1 MLCLCI
7 SFERGAEEPG
17 RSPSAAS
24 SRVCVALGLRLG
36 VGLGGPCWRHRS
48 RARERPPRRLRGLS
62 CSSATA
68 DPATGFFFFGWK
80 HEPQSVVLGQPLRK
94 GSNSLDF
101 MQFAK
106 ENAPPRNAE
115 APAVPRAHTS
125 AVCSTSTSY
134 QLSSSQPLRAP
145 FMQLQ
150 SAPQSALGVFIDEDF
165 ENRAPSCAPGSS
177 ATFLKPTDKLR
188 SSTGARAH
196 NESTRGP
203 QSVPGTSTEVPHA
216 NERRA
221 YDERLLRHHN
231 EEYCFEEARVLS
243 MRLRAESQQT
253 VPSSSRSAP
262 PSKPTL
268 APASAL
274 APARPQPQAGD
285 GLPFGVENTPI
296 GSECSKA
303 EIATPSSSKPLRPWF
318 GTLTSPSESPAPYSS
333 YGPSP
338 TINSKEAMLEVRPIP
353 GRDVAAPRA

>member
-1 MLCLCI
+1 ML
-7 SFERGAEEPG
+7 AVPEPG
-17 RSPSAAS
+17 ARAPPASAS
-24 SRVCVALGLRLG
+24 GTELLVCHC
-36 VGLGGPCWRHRS
+36 GPGR
-48 RARERPPRRLRGLS
+48 
-62 CSSATA
+62 
-68 DPATGFFFFGWK
+68 GFFFFGWK
-80 HEPQSVVLGQPLRK
+80 HEPQPTVRTRTTVTPRVQIRW
-94 GSNSLDF
+94 DF

-125 AVCSTSTSY
+125 AVRSTSTSY

-285 GLPFGVENTPI
+285 GLPFGVENTPV